1 MQRPESGFW
10 HVCLL
15 HDNRSS
21 HTSELV
27 KQFLKS
33 EKVTVL
39 SRPSYFPGDL
49 SVCDFFL
56 SQNFLKTFLSGRR
69 YKSELAFGSAM
80 NKWLRGLLCISNRGE
95 YISWKL
101 ILYNVCCTDMEEF
114 QSLFFFI
121 YWRRLDYNQ
130 IRMIDTNAF
139 DGFLQMQTL

>member
-1 MQRPESGFW
+1 MIYCSMQRKRFGLQECKFLTSNNLFIKEYKKKKNKQRPESVSW

-39 SRPSYFPGDL
+39 SRPPYFPGDL

-80 NKWLRGLLCISNRGE
+80 NKWLRGLLCISNREE
-95 YISWKL
+95 YIS
-101 ILYNVCCTDMEEF
+101 
-114 QSLFFFI
+114 
-121 YWRRLDYNQ
+121 
-130 IRMIDTNAF
+130 
-139 DGFLQMQTL
+139 